1 MILACFA
8 VTGQHLAVIESAV
21 LFSVWQINRGPNAV
35 IQQDKELNQRLV
47 IDKLFTFELVTST
60 SYSAHPVSKH
70 KDCNGENIRFKA
82 SKSDQWRRIW
92 QQVGGLSGPQMVL
105 LGIPTLTDIIQSQKY
120 KKLSQQ
126 CLQQPEAWPFCS
138 QGLHSWSNCNTD
150 QELNNDTKTVHLA
163 CSHVTVT
170 SMFWLCLCLTDK
182 ATGFF
187 HESFLLCTSSHVS
200 EPYS

>member
-8 VTGQHLAVIESAV
+8 DTGQHLAVIESAV

-35 IQQDKELNQRLV
+35 IQQDKELKQRLV

-60 SYSAHPVSKH
+60 SYSAHSISKH

-92 QQVGGLSGPQMVL
+92 QQVGGLSGPSD
-105 LGIPTLTDIIQSQKY
+105 GLTRNSHSHWHHTEPKVQKTV
-120 KKLSQQ
+120 SAE

-150 QELNNDTKTVHLA
+150 QELNDTKTVHLA

-187 HESFLLCTSSHVS
+187 HESFLLCTSFHVS

>member
-8 VTGQHLAVIESAV
+8 DTGQHLAVIESAM

-35 IQQDKELNQRLV
+35 IQQDNELNQRLV
-47 IDKLFTFELVTST
+47 IDKLFTYELDQPDSP
-60 SYSAHPVSKH
+60 HPVSKQ
-70 KDCNGENIRFKA
+70 KDCNGENISFKA

-126 CLQQPEAWPFCS
+126 SVCSNLKPDPFAHRDYIHEVTATLTKNSTMIQKSTFCLQPCDCHKHVLTMFM
-138 QGLHSWSNCNTD
+138 
-150 QELNNDTKTVHLA
+150 
-163 CSHVTVT
+163 SH
-170 SMFWLCLCLTDK
+170 
-182 ATGFF
+182 G
-187 HESFLLCTSSHVS
+187 
-200 EPYS
+200 

>member
-8 VTGQHLAVIESAV
+8 DTGQHLVVIESAM
-21 LFSVWQINRGPNAV
+21 LFSVWQINCGSNAV
-35 IQQDKELNQRLV
+35 IQQDNELNQRLV
-47 IDKLFTFELVTST
+47 IDILFTYELVRST
-60 SYSAHPVSKH
+60 SYLPHPVSKH
-70 KDCNGENIRFKA
+70 KDCNGENIHFKA
-82 SKSDQWRRIW
+82 SKSDQWRCIW
-92 QQVGGLSGPQMVL
+92 QQAGGLSGPQMVL
-105 LGIPTLTDIIQSQKY
+105 LGIPTLTDIIHSQKY
-120 KKLSQQ
+120 KKTVSAE
-126 CLQQPEAWPFCS
+126 CLQQAWPFSS

-150 QELNNDTKTVHLA
+150 QELNNDTKKVHFA

-187 HESFLLCTSSHVS
+187 QESFLLCTSSHVS